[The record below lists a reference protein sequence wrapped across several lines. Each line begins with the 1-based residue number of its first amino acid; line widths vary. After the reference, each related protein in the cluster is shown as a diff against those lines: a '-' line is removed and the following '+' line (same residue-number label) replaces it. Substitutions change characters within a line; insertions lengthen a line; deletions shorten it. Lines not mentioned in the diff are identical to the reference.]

1 MKAFEKTDP
10 EFNQIITDFVYEEA
24 YNDCT
29 LDVTEKYMCILAGL
43 LGVQGKGMF
52 RISVAGALEH
62 GVDPV
67 VIKEIIYQASAYLGI
82 GRTYDFLNIANDVFE
97 EKNIAM
103 PLESQN
109 TTNKETRLQAG
120 VDKQC
125 ELFGDHMR
133 NVLPD
138 STEERKHINTW
149 LAANCFGDYY
159 TRTGLTNAQ
168 REMITFCYIASQG
181 GCEPQLRSHTAANF
195 RNGNDKKK
203 MYAVAEAMMPYIG
216 YPRTLNAMAVID
228 EVAGK

>member
-67 VIKEIIYQASAYLGI
+67 VIKEVIYQASAYLGI

-103 PLESQN
+103 PLEPQS

-125 ELFGDHMR
+125 ELFGEHMR
-133 NVLPD
+133 NILPD

-159 TRTGLTNAQ
+159 AKNRFDQCTKRNDHVLLYCITGW
-168 REMITFCYIASQG
+168 M
-181 GCEPQLRSHTAANF
+181 
-195 RNGNDKKK
+195 
-203 MYAVAEAMMPYIG
+203 
-216 YPRTLNAMAVID
+216 
-228 EVAGK
+228 

>member
-24 YNDCT
+24 YNDCA

-67 VIKEIIYQASAYLGI
+67 IIKEIIYQASAYLGI

-103 PLESQN
+103 PLESQS
-109 TTNKETRLQAG
+109 TTNKESRLQAG

-125 ELFGDHMR
+125 ELFGEHMR

-149 LAANCFGDYY
+149 LAVNCFGDYY

-195 RNGNDKKK
+195 RNGNDRKK
-203 MYAVAEAMMPYIG
+203 MYAMAEAMMPYIG